1 MLTKQ
6 NLQVLCLCVEAAQKA
21 GQIDVAA
28 MMPVGQAYANA
39 KALIAGMPDGSA
51 IEIPKKNEQP
61 AASAE
66 SSPNE
71 AELKPVPKKAK

>member
-28 MMPVGQAYANA
+28 MVQVGQAYDNA
-39 KALIAGMPDGSA
+39 KALIAAMPDGSGIA
-51 IEIPKKNEQP
+51 PPKKNEQSDEL
-61 AASAE
+61 AAP
-66 SSPNE
+66 SPNE